1 MLGRNFSPVMLL
13 VLVAGFL
20 FGAAPAQAHDT
31 LIAVSPEDGS
41 QVNSS
46 PAEVVLTFSGVPLD
60 VSPQAILQRDGETI
74 DTEPVTIDGFDVI
87 LPLPKLEGG
96 DYTVIYSIVSSDGHR
111 IDGTTSFS
119 VAGGGGQSGS
129 TGAAPDETG
138 APAPAETT
146 AEDEPATD
154 SDGTDTDSTEGEESG
169 TDDGVVSGIRW
180 AGILVVTLGIAV
192 IISRSLRNRK

>member
-1 MLGRNFSPVMLL
+1 MLL

-46 PAEVVLTFSGVPLD
+46 PTEAVLTFSGVPLD
-60 VSPQAILQRDGETI
+60 VSPQALLQRDGETI

-119 VAGGGGQSGS
+119 VAGGGGQTGS
-129 TGAAPDETG
+129 TGAAPDETSDG
-138 APAPAETT
+138 ATVPAE
-146 AEDEPATD
+146 AESVETVMDDEPATD
-154 SDGTDTDSTEGEESG
+154 TDGPDSG
-169 TDDGVVSGIRW
+169 TDDGVVSSIRW